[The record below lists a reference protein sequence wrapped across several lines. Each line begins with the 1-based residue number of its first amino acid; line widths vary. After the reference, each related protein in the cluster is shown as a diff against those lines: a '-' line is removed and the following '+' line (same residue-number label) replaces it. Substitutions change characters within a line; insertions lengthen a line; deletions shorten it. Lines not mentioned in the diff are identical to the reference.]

1 MAKGKTKKA
10 KKVAVTGG
18 ENGGKTSLMITLF
31 EELPRYGIQPFI
43 IHEAATSLFSSGL
56 NPEEVSNTQEIII
69 RKMMSEEVLF
79 QNITK
84 NYTGPNTPVI
94 ICDRSILD
102 CQVFCKPGEYKSILK
117 KLKTS
122 VHAVKESYDSGIHL
136 VTTADGKE
144 DVFLATFRDNP
155 FRKPMTAEAAR
166 IRDKEFQN
174 AYLGIKKFS
183 IIPNHGTFAM
193 KKRMGLKTVLSHL
206 GVPVPQEIE
215 YKFLVPKFFSRDDI
229 PVPNETVALT
239 QYYLDETPFV
249 KDMKVPSGAEKMI
262 ERIRMRESHGNRTF
276 IYTVKAFL
284 PGELEPYELEDFISE
299 REFVS
304 LVSYANSQPIRKDRT
319 YFIWKNQYFEFDQF
333 AKKIDATGN
342 NLLELEVTKKQ
353 QKFILPDFMPNLV
366 DVSKNPKYRNEYIAL
381 GLR

>member
-1 MAKGKTKKA
+1 MPKKTKV
-10 KKVAVTGG
+10 VAITGG
-18 ENGGKTSLMITLF
+18 ENSGKSSSMVYF
-31 EELPRYGIQPFI
+31 SEELPRYGIQPFI

-56 NPEEVSNTQEIII
+56 NPEEISNTQEIII
-69 RKMMSEEVLF
+69 RKMLADEALF
-79 QNITK
+79 QNITQH
-84 NYTGPNTPVI
+84 YTGINKPVI
-94 ICDRSILD
+94 ICDRSVLD
-102 CQVFCKPGEYKSILK
+102 CQVFCKPGEYKTILK

-122 VHAVKESYDSGIHL
+122 PHAVKESYDSAIHL
-136 VTTADGKE
+136 VTTAEGKE
-144 DVFLATFRDNP
+144 KVFLATFKDNP
-155 FRKPMTAEAAR
+155 FRKPMTLEVAR
-166 IRDKEFQN
+166 ARDKELQH
-174 AYLGIKKFS
+174 AYLGIKKLS
-183 IIPNHGTFAM
+183 IIPNQGTFTM
-193 KKRMGLKTVLSHL
+193 KKRSALKHLLSHL
-206 GVPVPQEIE
+206 GIPVPQEIE

-239 QYYLDETPFV
+239 QHYLDKTPFLS
-249 KDMKVPSGAEKMI
+249 DMKIPSGAEKTI

-284 PGELEPYELEDFISE
+284 PGESEPYELEDFISE

-304 LVSYANSQPIRKDRT
+304 LISYANGQPIRKDRT

-333 AKKIDATGN
+333 AKKIDAEGN